1 MKENINK
8 KEEIFL
14 IDIQLI
20 SSTIFII
27 ASIVSLLITYNE
39 KLNITNRKK
48 IFTNKEAL
56 NISFYNRIIIL
67 VVVVTSLYVGYKNY
81 INEENNT
88 IAKYKSSLL
97 LSTNVLTLI
106 SAIVI
111 LYVSYLNKTEQSLT
125 VSDIENP
132 LIEILIFIK
141 RSKNYSL
148 ITILV
153 PLTLL

>member
-1 MKENINK
+1 MKENTNK
-8 KEEIFL
+8 KEEAFL
-14 IDIQLI
+14 LDLQLI

-39 KLNITNRKK
+39 KLTVTNRKK
-48 IFTNKEAL
+48 LFTNKEAL
-56 NISFYNRIIIL
+56 NISFYNRIVIL

-81 INEENNT
+81 INEKNNAV
-88 IAKYKSSLL
+88 AKYKSSLL

-111 LYVSYLNKTEQSLT
+111 LFVSYLNKNEQSLT

-132 LIEILIFIK
+132 LI
-141 RSKNYSL
+141 
-148 ITILV
+148 
-153 PLTLL
+153 